1 MLLLS
6 FALLLLLGMSL
17 GKIFEQLRL
26 PKLIGM
32 LFTGIILGPYALDLL
47 APSLLGISLDLRQL
61 ALIIILARCGL
72 NLNMEDLKRVGRPAI
87 LLCFVPACFE
97 IVAITIFAPML
108 FDITYLDAVIMGTVL
123 SAVSPAVIVPRMI
136 KLMDEGYGNKKSIP
150 QMVMAGA
157 SCDDVFVIV
166 LFTVFTSLADGGH
179 ISAMSFLNIPLSV
192 TLGIISG
199 VLVGLAITLLFSKL
213 HIRDSAKVLIFLSLA
228 FLLVSLEEYLKQ
240 YFGFSGLIAIMT
252 IGIVMQQK
260 RPEVSKRLSLKFSKL
275 WVFAEIILFALVG
288 ATVDIS
294 YALNAGLMSVA
305 IIFIGLFFRSIGV
318 VLCLVKTNLTKNER
332 IFTTIAYMPKATVQ
346 AAIGGLPLAMGLA
359 CGNIVLTV
367 AVVSILITAPL
378 GAILID
384 SLYTR
389 LLSKD

>member
-47 APSLLGISLDLRQL
+47 APSLLGISPDLRQL

-108 FDITYLDAVIMGTVL
+108 FEITYLDAVIMGTVL

>member
-1 MLLLS
+1 MLLS

-17 GKIFEQLRL
+17 GKIFEQVRL

-32 LFTGIILGPYALDLL
+32 LFTGIILGPYALNLL
-47 APSLLGISLDLRQL
+47 APSLLGISTDLRQL

-97 IVAITIFAPML
+97 IVAITIFAPL
-108 FDITYLDAVIMGTVL
+108 VFDITYLDAVIMGTVL

-136 KLMDEGYGNKKSIP
+136 KLMDEGYGNSKSIP

-166 LFTVFTSLADGGH
+166 LFTVFTSLADGGTL
-179 ISAMSFLNIPLSV
+179 SALSFLNIPLSV
-192 TLGIISG
+192 FLGITCG
-199 VLVGLAITLLFSKL
+199 VIIGFASAFLFSKL
-213 HIRDSAKVLIFLSLA
+213 HMRDSHKVLILLSIS
-228 FLLVSLEEYLKQ
+228 FLLVSLEEFLKP
-240 YFGFSGLIAIMT
+240 YFGFSGLIAIMAM
-252 IGIVMQQK
+252 GIIIQQK
-260 RPEVSKRLSLKFSKL
+260 RPKLSKRLSLKFSKL
-275 WVFAEIILFALVG
+275 WVFAEIILFVLVG

-294 YALNAGLMSVA
+294 FALSAGLMSVA

-318 VLCLVKTNLTKNER
+318 LMCLLKTNLTKNER

-346 AAIGGLPLAMGLA
+346 AAIGGIPLAMGLA
-359 CGNIVLTV
+359 CGNLVLTV

-384 SLYTR
+384 SLYSK
-389 LLSKD
+389 LLIKD

>member
-1 MLLLS
+1 MLLS

-17 GKIFEQLRL
+17 GKIFEKLRL

-47 APSLLGISLDLRQL
+47 APSLLGISPDLRQL

-97 IVAITIFAPML
+97 IVAITIFAPI
-108 FDITYLDAVIMGTVL
+108 FFNISYLDAVIMGTVL

-136 KLMDEGYGNKKSIP
+136 KLMDEGYGRKKSIP

-166 LFTVFTSLADGGH
+166 LFTVFTGLADGGH
-179 ISAMSFLNIPLSV
+179 ISALSFLNIPLSV

-199 VLVGLAITLLFSKL
+199 IIVGLATSILFTKI
-213 HIRDSAKVLIFLSLA
+213 HIRDSGKILIFLSFA
-228 FLLVSLEEYLKQ
+228 FLLVSLEEFLKQ

-252 IGIVMQQK
+252 MGIVIQQK
-260 RPEVSKRLSLKFSKL
+260 RPKLSTRLSLKFSKL
-275 WVFAEIILFALVG
+275 WVFAEIMLFVLVG

-294 YALNAGLMSVA
+294 FALNAGLLSVA
-305 IIFIGLFFRSIGV
+305 LIVIGLVFRSAGV
-318 VLCLVKTNLTKNER
+318 AICLLKTNLTRNER
-332 IFTTIAYMPKATVQ
+332 LFTVFAYMPKATVQ
-346 AAIGGLPLAMGLA
+346 AAIGGIPLAMGLA
-359 CGNIVLTV
+359 CGNLVLTV
-367 AVVSILITAPL
+367 AVVSILITAPV
-378 GAILID
+378 GDILID
-384 SLYTR
+384 TLYTK
-389 LLSKD
+389 LLTKD